1 MKDENDTLSAS
12 VTETTENNYALV
24 ATQNNEDVLT
34 GTIKT
39 NITKGDKN
47 VSNDMEVSISVPNTV
62 NVKVNMKSSVA
73 YDTTFNKVDT
83 TNSVDYNL
91 LTEAD
96 VNAIGTKL
104 MTNEGLV
111 NLINNF
117 NAMFGGMTNSGTGLP
132 SNYNYDYNV

>member
-1 MKDENDTLSAS
+1 M
-12 VTETTENNYALV
+12 
-24 ATQNNEDVLT
+24 LT